1 MSIPCRTRDVGHSQ
15 RASERWFP
23 VTHSVCDCDALGRAL
38 AVTHRLASP
47 ITCKLLRR
55 GFHDTYLLS
64 ARESRYVA
72 RVYRAERSGSA
83 IAYELG
89 LLVHLAGRGVSVS
102 APIPDVD
109 DEVVRILD
117 APEGS
122 RRVALFTYAR
132 GRALVW
138 NRDESARAGSLLAAI
153 HRESNDYVC
162 RDARSALDVH
172 QLIDAPL
179 AALQPFLGVQS
190 ADFGELV
197 RLADIL
203 RTALAARVGTLEWG
217 ACHGDFNGGNMHMAE
232 DHSLT
237 AFDFDFCGPGWR
249 AYDFVGAW
257 RWAAWSEPGVW
268 QAFLEGYRAVKPI
281 ADTDLAAVPLLDG
294 VSRLRSLG
302 LVAANA
308 HHRGTLPVVGRK
320 LQRQLNFLRSWERD
334 YLVTPDA
341 PQGSAS

>member
-1 MSIPCRTRDVGHSQ
+1 MPDGSDS
-15 RASERWFP
+15 WFP
-23 VTHSVCDCDALGRAL
+23 VTHSVCDCEALGREL
-38 AVTHRLASP
+38 AVTHGLAGTIS
-47 ITCKLLRR
+47 CKLLRR
-55 GFHDTYLLS
+55 GFHDTYLLF
-64 ARESRYVA
+64 ARDTRYVA
-72 RVYRAERSGSA
+72 RVYRAERTGSA

-89 LLVHLAGRGVSVS
+89 LLVHLAGRGVPVS

-109 DEVVRILD
+109 GGVVRILD
-117 APEGS
+117 APEGP

-197 RLADIL
+197 RVADIL
-203 RTALAARVGTLEWG
+203 RTALTARLGTLEWG

-232 DHSLT
+232 DHRLT
-237 AFDFDFCGPGWR
+237 VFDFDFCGPGWR

-281 ADTDLAAVPLLDG
+281 ADVDLAAVPLLDG

-302 LVAANA
+302 LVAVNA
-308 HHRGTLPVVGRK
+308 SHRGSLPVLGRK
-320 LQRQLNFLRSWERD
+320 LQRQMNFLRSWERD
-334 YLVTPDA
+334 YVVALDA
-341 PQGSAS
+341 SRMSAS